1 LRFLKPEYIPLIVL
15 ILAIAQMASFA
26 DQGVFELSY
35 AVAGVFSFICLASGV
50 GIFLYLRSRDVT
62 AARIAITT
70 GVLFFILLF
79 AAGEYLFLTYFPG

>member
-15 ILAIAQMASFA
+15 VLAIAQMASFA
-26 DQGVFELSY
+26 DQGVFEQSY

-50 GIFLYLRSRDVT
+50 GTFLYLRNRDVT